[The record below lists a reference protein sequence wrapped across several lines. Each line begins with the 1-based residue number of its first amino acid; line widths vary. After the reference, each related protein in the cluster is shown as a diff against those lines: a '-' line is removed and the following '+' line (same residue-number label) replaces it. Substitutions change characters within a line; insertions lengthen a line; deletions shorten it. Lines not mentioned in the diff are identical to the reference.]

1 MQRSSAGES
10 DGSSIH
16 EELDRLGHR
25 MDYLERH
32 VSEAFHEEVN
42 RSLFRAYH
50 AGAETLRAADAFAV
64 AGLPDIEGVGFDSS
78 RHGGVLMESIP
89 ELDIEAPAI
98 VIAPANIVKW
108 AATMP
113 TDWAQHCTD
122 ASRIWLGARFKAD
135 LPLAAAIGNVVQ
147 HEMTHAMLRLAN
159 DAPEESDQSGSQH
172 ALYRRRPD
180 IEEGIAN
187 FVAALTTSM
196 AVMKSLSGV
205 IGPKP
210 LDLTTK
216 RHGPTFAKLRPLIA
230 WTFANY
236 YDETSDAYLNAL
248 DGNARNFKAFGG
260 LLAMFATDHASI
272 DWDATAEA
280 LTRGVIS
287 TTKLPAG
294 RRP

>member
-1 MQRSSAGES
+1 
-10 DGSSIH
+10 
-16 EELDRLGHR
+16 
-25 MDYLERH
+25 
-32 VSEAFHEEVN
+32 
-42 RSLFRAYH
+42 
-50 AGAETLRAADAFAV
+50 
-64 AGLPDIEGVGFDSS
+64 
-78 RHGGVLMESIP
+78 
-89 ELDIEAPAI
+89 
-98 VIAPANIVKW
+98 
-108 AATMP
+108 
-113 TDWAQHCTD
+113 
-122 ASRIWLGARFKAD
+122 
-135 LPLAAAIGNVVQ
+135 
-147 HEMTHAMLRLAN
+147 MTHAMLRLAN

-236 YDETSDAYLNAL
+236 YDETNGAEGFVYQHHGRICSQ
-248 DGNARNFKAFGG
+248 FGSHP
-260 LLAMFATDHASI
+260 AMFATDHASI